1 MSGVRDNEPYSPNYE
16 GLLGVLAD
24 LKTTMA
30 DRTVYSVAGFG
41 AIAFEDVTQGEAL
54 YARASDGKV
63 GRAYASGTLDQAT
76 VVGFAQTSKLAG
88 EEVRCLIVGLLSTS
102 GLNAGKVYYLSTNP
116 GDITE
121 TPPSGSGEYVTRI
134 GEASTTANLIIQLE
148 VPILLKSGAAV
159 GQTVFTTPGIYNW
172 TAPTGVTSVSVV
184 AVGGGGG
191 GGNWSQG
198 FQGGAGGGLGYKNNI
213 SVTPGATYSVQVG
226 QGGQGGGYNSFTG
239 GINGNPGTDSY
250 FINATTVKGGGGAGG
265 AQTSPKSV
273 GGSYVGDGGGDGG
286 GGILGNNGPGGGG
299 GAGGYSG
306 NGGDGAN
313 DVGTATAGAGG
324 GGGGGGGTSAVGD
337 NAGGGGGGV
346 GLLGEGTSG
355 AAGVSGTYVGT
366 GGGGGSGGLAGG
378 TGKSL
383 STGDGT
389 RQGGTAGTYGGGGA
403 CSFISS
409 NGANGGV
416 RIIWPG
422 NVRQYPSTRTADE

>member
-24 LKTTMA
+24 LKSTMA
-30 DRTVYSVAGFG
+30 NRTVYSVAGFG

-63 GRAYASGTLDQAT
+63 GRAYASGTRDQAT

-134 GEASTTANLIIQLE
+134 GEASTTSNLIIQLE
-148 VPILLKSGAAV
+148 VPILLRSGAAV
-159 GQTVFTTPGIYNW
+159 GQTVFATPGIYNW
-172 TAPTGVTSVSVV
+172 TVPTGVTSVSVV

-191 GGNWSQG
+191 GGNWSLG
-198 FQGGAGGGLGYKNNI
+198 IQGGAGGGLGYKNSI
-213 SVTPGATYSVQVG
+213 SVTPGSTYTVQVG
-226 QGGQGGGYNSFTG
+226 QGGAGGSSGV
-239 GINGNPGTDSY
+239 NGSAGTDS
-250 FINATTVKGGGGAGG
+250 FFLNATTVKGEGGAGG
-265 AQTSPKSV
+265 AQTNPKAL

-286 GGILGNNGPGGGG
+286 SAFLGVGAGGSGGGG

-313 DVGTATAGAGG
+313 NQGNNGTDGSGG
-324 GGGGGGGTSAVGD
+324 GGGGGGGASTSGNNGA
-337 NAGGGGGGV
+337 GGGGGV

-355 AAGVSGTYVGT
+355 TKGTSGALSGTGGLGGSGGSKGTDGTNVGNLGGAGGAY
-366 GGGGGSGGLAGG
+366 GGGGGNGQYSG
-378 TGKSL
+378 
-383 STGDGT
+383 
-389 RQGGTAGTYGGGGA
+389 
-403 CSFISS
+403 
-409 NGANGGV
+409 NGANGAV